1 MVEKSS
7 KMNVRHDRIEK
18 FIGSHGEV
26 SVQEIANHFE
36 VSLMTVRR
44 DLMMLEE
51 VGRIRRTH
59 GGAIL
64 SKPGIVEFAFTE
76 RFEQHTYEKQAI
88 AQEVSRMIQP
98 GSTVA
103 IDNGS
108 TALAVAE
115 GLTKAFSGQP
125 LTILTCSLA
134 IASVL
139 YAHDNIDLVFLG
151 GTPRKGSPDLVG
163 WLTEENLRR
172 FQVDY
177 AIIGADGVTPDGVY
191 ARVIELTR
199 ICQSILKSGRTSILT
214 VDHSKINK
222 ASFSKYASLRQI
234 DHVVTDTLVSAKDR
248 SWLNRLARN
257 VIYVEV

>member
-1 MVEKSS
+1 MLEKNS

-18 FIGSHGEV
+18 FIGANGEV
-26 SVQEIANHFE
+26 SVQAIADHFR

-44 DLMMLEE
+44 DLIMLEE
-51 VGRIRRTH
+51 AGRIRRTH

-64 SKPGIVEFAFTE
+64 SKPGIVEFAFSE
-76 RFEQHTYEKQAI
+76 RFEQHAFEKHAI
-88 AQEVSRMIQP
+88 AQAVANLIQP

-103 IDNGS
+103 IDNGT

-115 GLTKAFSGQP
+115 ELTKVFAGQT

-139 YAHDNIDLVFLG
+139 YAHDNIDLVLLG

-172 FQVDY
+172 FHVDY
-177 AIIGADGVTPDGVY
+177 AVVGADGLTQDGAY
-191 ARVIELTR
+191 TSVIELTR
-199 ICQSILKSGRTSILT
+199 ICQALLKSGGTSILAA
-214 VDHSKINK
+214 DSSKIGRP
-222 ASFSKYASLRQI
+222 SFSRYATLKQI
-234 DHVVTDTLVSAKDR
+234 DHLVTDSHVREKDR
-248 SWLNRLARN
+248 VWLEHSVRK
-257 VIYVEV
+257 VSYVDV